1 MFKYLKSDLYVASKM
16 KATYILPIIAL
27 LLIFMNCFL
36 YLRVNFTAFLGEAYT
51 QDVMSSIENT
61 SEEPMSEQM
70 SQSFSMGFNHG
81 YVASSEALEEGEDE
95 EEPEYKAPTLGDI
108 FSGGMLYEEPV
119 SALAVLNLRSST
131 GILLVSIFGVFLF
144 ANWLRGGLSKNILK
158 GNSNRFVPY
167 FSKVIT
173 LFIYTVAFN
182 VFQVLVTALFVAMM
196 GKNFEL
202 GLNAEFWGFFGLN
215 TLMTFAFA
223 CLVVMIT
230 TLSKST
236 ALGMDFAI
244 ICGTGALQM
253 VIILLELLINHVILD
268 NGKVSIAEH
277 LLSGIVQNYTP
288 DSPKK
293 MIITALVMSAVY
305 LVVSL
310 GVGSFVY
317 RKRDI
322 H

>member
-27 LLIFMNCFL
+27 LLIFVNCFI
-36 YLRVNFTAFLGEAYT
+36 YLRVNFGALLGESYT
-51 QDVMSSIENT
+51 QEVLSSVEN
-61 SEEPMSEQM
+61 SSDEPMSEQY
-70 SQSFSMGFNHG
+70 SQSFSMGFNHS
-81 YVASSEALEEGEDE
+81 YVASSEETEAGETEEV
-95 EEPEYKAPTLGDI
+95 PEYEVPKLSKM

-119 SALAVLNLRSST
+119 SATAVLNLRSMT
-131 GILLVSIFGVFLF
+131 GALLVSIFGVFLF

-158 GNSNRFVPY
+158 GNANRFLPY
-167 FSKVIT
+167 FSKVLT

-182 VFQVLVTALFVAMM
+182 VFQLLLSIFFVALM
-196 GKNFEL
+196 GKGFEL
-202 GLNAEFWGFFGLN
+202 GFNAEFWGFFGLN

-223 CLVVMIT
+223 CLVVLIT

-236 ALGMDFAI
+236 ALGMAFAI
-244 ICGTGALQM
+244 VCGTGALQM
-253 VIILLELLINHVILD
+253 VIMLLELLINHVILD
-268 NGKVSIAEH
+268 DGKVSIADH
-277 LLSGIVQNYTP
+277 LLSGIIQTYSP
-288 DSPKK
+288 DAGKT
-293 MIITALVMSAVY
+293 MIIRALVMSAVY